1 LTADLALPRDA
12 LQSFGWKTETRDRG
26 FARMD
31 ADELRDG
38 ALRARATTG
47 RVIGAFYEAYNEVG
61 AGFVEQVYQAAL
73 AITLV
78 DAKVRFVR
86 EPSLVV
92 RMRGRPIGLFR
103 PDFLA
108 DGCLIVEVKVARA
121 IEERHRV
128 QLLNYL
134 RASDAEVGLLLNFG
148 SQPMFERLIF
158 SNSRK
163 QIRVLPR

>member
-1 LTADLALPRDA
+1 
-12 LQSFGWKTETRDRG
+12 
-26 FARMD
+26 
-31 ADELRDG
+31 
-38 ALRARATTG
+38 
-47 RVIGAFYEAYNEVG
+47 VIGAFYEAYNEVG
-61 AGFVEQVYQAAL
+61 VGFVEPVYQQAL
-73 AITLV
+73 AITLD

-103 PDFLA
+103 PDFLVE
-108 DGCLIVEVKVARA
+108 GRLILEVKVARA

-134 RASDAEVGLLLNFG
+134 RATDAEVGLLLNFG
-148 SQPMFERLIF
+148 PRPMFERMVL

-163 QIRVLPR
+163 RARVHRR